1 MEKRSAILVVAFTLL
16 VGAVAGAIW
25 MRSDNSAREGY
36 LDKQF
41 KRLDQEWDSAAL
53 TRKMSDAEFQKYA
66 ASVHEQSR
74 IARNVQERLHEQ
86 ELVLAGA
93 ESKWIS
99 LVIVAIVV
107 AIIAAAWI
115 ARSTNERARITIQ
128 NALGLPPEQM
138 RGYLVKSQIAA
149 TLSMPELPAGEP
161 GVQQAAPRMLESGQG
176 GGKRFHPPARGKR
189 RNRGTRKKE

>member
-1 MEKRSAILVVAFTLL
+1 MEKRSAISIVAFTLL
-16 VGAVAGAIW
+16 VGAVAGALW

-41 KRLDQEWDSAAL
+41 ERLDQEWDSAAL
-53 TRKMSDAEFQKYA
+53 TRKMSDAEFQEFA

-86 ELVLAGA
+86 ELALAGA
-93 ESKWIS
+93 EGRWLY
-99 LVIVAIVV
+99 LVIVAIIVT
-107 AIIAAAWI
+107 IIAAAWI

-128 NALGLPPEQM
+128 NALGLPPEHM

-149 TLSMPELPAGEP
+149 TLAMPELPTGEP
-161 GVQQAAPRMLESGQG
+161 DAQQAAPRMLEPERG
-176 GGKRFHPPARGKR
+176 GGKRFHPPVRGKR
-189 RNRGTRKKE
+189 RNRGTRKRR